1 MGIRGQKDVVAV
13 LWVLGKFKFT
23 SCSRS
28 ELVARRVIN
37 DQVEAMREA
46 DISGIALEPW
56 GDEEILDI
64 LSKAII
70 VISRAP
76 RSPMFP
82 KERKRKRKQRL
93 GTG

>member
-13 LWVLGKFKFT
+13 LRVLGKFKFT

-37 DQVEAMREA
+37 DQVEEA

-70 VISRAP
+70 VLSRAP

>member
-37 DQVEAMREA
+37 DQVEAMIEA
-46 DISGIALEPW
+46 DQFQALHWNHEVMRKF
-56 GDEEILDI
+56 LTFFRK
-64 LSKAII
+64 LS
-70 VISRAP
+70 
-76 RSPMFP
+76 
-82 KERKRKRKQRL
+82 
-93 GTG
+93 

>member
-13 LWVLGKFKFT
+13 LRVLGKFKFT

-64 LSKAII
+64 LSKAI
-70 VISRAP
+70 SRAP
-76 RSPMFP
+76 RWPMFP